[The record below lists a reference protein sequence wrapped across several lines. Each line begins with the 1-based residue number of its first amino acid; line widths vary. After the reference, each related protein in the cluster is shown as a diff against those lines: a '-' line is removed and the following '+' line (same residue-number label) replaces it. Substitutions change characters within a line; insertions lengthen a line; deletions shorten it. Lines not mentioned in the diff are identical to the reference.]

1 MRRDAAPWRIMLPLC
16 LLMLAALACGGFQLR
31 SSATPKATA
40 KTLTPG
46 PGSTSTALAAAQ
58 QSPTPEA
65 TAEAT
70 STPTPA
76 AAVGGLTSGKNAR
89 VAASGGVNV
98 RDKAGTAGKQ
108 VGKLNPGAVVKILGG
123 PSQADNYTWWQIDN
137 GAGLTGWVSM
147 GPANDPWLQPESGSS
162 PAITPAAGGG
172 KLVNRAI
179 KVGDRVQV
187 TTQEGKVLTVR
198 ESASKDANAVA
209 RVLPGTQFTVK
220 SGPVQKDNFTWWQ
233 LESDQ
238 AKGWA
243 AEGDGTDHWL
253 TPVEP

>member
-1 MRRDAAPWRIMLPLC
+1 MRRDFASWRIVLPLC
-16 LLMLAALACGGFQLR
+16 LLMLSALACGGFQLR
-31 SSATPKATA
+31 SNATPKATA
-40 KTLTPG
+40 KTLTPSPDG
-46 PGSTSTALAAAQ
+46 TSAALASDQ
-58 QSPTPEA
+58 RSPTPEA
-65 TAEAT
+65 TAAAT
-70 STPTPA
+70 PTPTPA
-76 AAVGGLTSGKNAR
+76 PEVGGLTTGKSAR

-98 RDKAGTAGKQ
+98 RDQASTSGKQ

-123 PSQADNYTWWQIDN
+123 PAQADNYTWWQIDN

-147 GPANDPWLQPESGSS
+147 GPANDPWLQPESGAA

-172 KLVNRAI
+172 KLVSRAI

-198 ESASKDANAVA
+198 EKASKDGNAVA

-220 SGPVQKDNFTWWQ
+220 GGPVEVDGYTWWQ

-238 AKGWA
+238 VQGWA
-243 AEGDGTDHWL
+243 AEGDGTDRWL